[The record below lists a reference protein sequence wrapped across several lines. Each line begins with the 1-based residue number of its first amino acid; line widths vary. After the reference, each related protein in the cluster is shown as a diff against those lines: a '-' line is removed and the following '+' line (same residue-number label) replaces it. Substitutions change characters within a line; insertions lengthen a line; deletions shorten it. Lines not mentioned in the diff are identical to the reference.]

1 MSPNHSLY
9 GQASA
14 FADELT
20 LLLSRSLPDA
30 PAAIASISGDRVV
43 VQPEH
48 PVHLYIG
55 GAKRATLGVRFRC
68 ELDSRGDWLAVENSS
83 FDLRADVDRTP
94 VLRFEYIRQ
103 ANRAPAAHVQ
113 VHAHRGALSLLLAQA
128 NHHKA
133 HDMSALHIPVGGARF
148 RPCIEDVI
156 QMLAEE
162 FGFDTLG
169 TWRQAVAEGRESWR
183 RKQVRA
189 VVRDWQSE
197 AADVLGSLGYTVTPP
212 HPEGVDVP
220 TDARTRW

>member
-1 MSPNHSLY
+1 M
-9 GQASA
+9 
-14 FADELT
+14 
-20 LLLSRSLPDA
+20 
-30 PAAIASISGDRVV
+30 
-43 VQPEH
+43 
-48 PVHLYIG
+48 
-55 GAKRATLGVRFRC
+55 
-68 ELDSRGDWLAVENSS
+68 
-83 FDLRADVDRTP
+83 DRTP